1 MDEKRYWLA
10 WNMVGGVGPK
20 RFSMLLAH
28 FGGAEAAWHASPDQ
42 LRIIPGFSDVIIK
55 NRIKITEQDIDQ
67 LIKQTTE
74 ARAVVITLADQDY
87 PPLLRHI
94 YDAPPVLYV
103 RGKPDFGRPS
113 IAVVGTRTPTP
124 LGRNIARR
132 ISAELAAHGITV
144 VSGLARGVDTAAHQG
159 ALSCQGQTIAVLG
172 SGIDIVYPSENYA
185 LAQKIGEHGANVTEF
200 PPGMAPY
207 AGNFPA
213 RNRIISGLS
222 LGVLVV
228 EAGLDSGSLITAEYA
243 LEQGRDVFA
252 IPGAPGNNL
261 SKGPNMLIKQGAKLV
276 EEVSDILE
284 ELLLPDCYLSKTA
297 DTASASTEKN
307 GRSLEKRISDLLT
320 VRPVHINEIARMTG
334 LDIARISAVL
344 LDMEMNGLI
353 LRMQGDLIV
362 KA

>member
-1 MDEKRYWLA
+1 
-10 WNMVGGVGPK
+10 
-20 RFSMLLAH
+20 
-28 FGGAEAAWHASPDQ
+28 
-42 LRIIPGFSDVIIK
+42 
-55 NRIKITEQDIDQ
+55 
-67 LIKQTTE
+67 
-74 ARAVVITLADQDY
+74 
-87 PPLLRHI
+87 
-94 YDAPPVLYV
+94 
-103 RGKPDFGRPS
+103 
-113 IAVVGTRTPTP
+113 
-124 LGRNIARR
+124 
-132 ISAELAAHGITV
+132 
-144 VSGLARGVDTAAHQG
+144 
-159 ALSCQGQTIAVLG
+159 
-172 SGIDIVYPSENYA
+172 
-185 LAQKIGEHGANVTEF
+185 
-200 PPGMAPY
+200 
-207 AGNFPA
+207 
-213 RNRIISGLS
+213 
-222 LGVLVV
+222 V

>member
-10 WNMVGGVGPK
+10 WNLVQGVGPR
-20 RFSMLLAH
+20 RFSGLLAH
-28 FGGAEAAWHASPDQ
+28 FGGAEAAWHAAPQ
-42 LRIIPGFSDVIIK
+42 HLRKIPGFSEAVIR
-55 NRIKITEQDIDQ
+55 NRLEVAEQDIDRVI
-67 LIKQTTE
+67 LQTAE
-74 ARAVVITLADQDY
+74 AGAAVITLVDQDY
-87 PPLLRHI
+87 PLLLRHI

-103 RGKPDFGRPS
+103 CGKPDFLAPS

-124 LGRNIARR
+124 LGRNIARK
-132 ISAELAAHGITV
+132 IAAELAGHGITV

-159 ALSCQGQTIAVLG
+159 ALSGKGQTIAVLG
-172 SGIDIVYPSENYA
+172 SGIDVVYPSENWQ
-185 LAQKIGEHGANVTEF
+185 LSIKIAENGANVTEF

-243 LEQGRDVFA
+243 LEQGREVFA

-276 EEVSDILE
+276 EEVGDILE
-284 ELLLPDCYLSKTA
+284 ELQLPDRYLKKTTDA
-297 DTASASTEKN
+297 AASAEGN
-307 GRSLEKRISDLLT
+307 GRTLEGRIRELLT
-320 VRPVHINEIARMTG
+320 TRPVHIDEIARLTG

-344 LDMEMNGLI
+344 LDMEMSGLI
-353 LRMQGDLIV
+353 LRMPGDLIV